1 MNLRVAQ
8 PQFFSSYN
16 SAEQLYDALITWDKI
31 GYIDV
36 TPVSLKF
43 WKQLD
48 NRISVKRYE
57 KGSRDYKVLTG
68 HVRKWANKIVLQ
80 LEKATPSDYVLV
92 QCIDKVTGGPYGP
105 RGMIRSLAAALG
117 IIDAHK
123 GLVPPNWG
131 HPIPGSSASNEL
143 PHAQPQRVVQT
154 DRCRHPPDVYPQ
166 QGNNMDG
173 FCYSQHGY

>member
-1 MNLRVAQ
+1 M
-8 PQFFSSYN
+8 
-16 SAEQLYDALITWDKI
+16 YDALTTWDKI

-43 WKQLD
+43 WKQFD
-48 NRISVKRYE
+48 SRVSVQRYK
-57 KGSRDYKVLTG
+57 KGSQDYGVLTEY
-68 HVRKWANKIVLQ
+68 VRHWANKIVLQ

-117 IIDAHK
+117 IIDAYK
-123 GLVPPNWG
+123 GLIPPNWG

-143 PHAQPQRVVQT
+143 PPMQPQMVAQT
-154 DRCRHPPDVYPQ
+154 ERCRHSPDVYRQ
-166 QGNNMDG
+166 QGNNWDSIR
-173 FCYSQHGY
+173 YSQRNY